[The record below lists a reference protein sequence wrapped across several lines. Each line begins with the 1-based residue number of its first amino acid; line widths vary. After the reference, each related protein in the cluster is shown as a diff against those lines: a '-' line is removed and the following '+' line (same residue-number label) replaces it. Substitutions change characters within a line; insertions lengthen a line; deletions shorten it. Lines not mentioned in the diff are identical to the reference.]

1 MLIPLTFY
9 WVAEPRELR
18 WYKTTSGT
26 ASVFTGEIVDPG
38 DLLDVEI
45 LEDYEDGTS
54 FYYVTARKGCAG
66 WLKACYVDAVA
77 P

>member
-1 MLIPLTFY
+1 MCGPESE
-9 WVAEPRELR
+9 ADAASD
-18 WYKTTSGT
+18 TSYAT
-26 ASVFTGEIVDPG
+26 CRSKWAG